1 LSFKI
6 TDHFLVP
13 KHMIEPKE
21 KVDELLNKLG
31 IRKEDMPQISKADP
45 AIKELKP
52 DKGDIIKIIRDSP
65 TAGKTI
71 YYRRVV

>member
-1 LSFKI
+1 
-6 TDHFLVP
+6 
-13 KHMIEPKE
+13 MIVPKE

-31 IRKEDMPQISKADP
+31 IKKEDMPQILRTDP

-52 DKGDIIKIIRDSP
+52 EKGNIIKIVRDSA